1 MNPSCMH
8 ALLALHLGICL
19 LISHEFYP
27 HAKYIKEYD
36 SKLGYILSVKSKL
49 EIIMQICY
57 TVKCDKIHFISEK
70 GHNLTNK
77 KRQRTFRN

>member
-1 MNPSCMH
+1 MMNPACMH
-8 ALLALHLGICL
+8 AGHALLALLALLALHLGICL

-57 TVKCDKIHFISEK
+57 TVRCDKIHFI
-70 GHNLTNK
+70 
-77 KRQRTFRN
+77 